1 MQITELVNAYLN
13 MLSKEKSMSENT
25 IRAYQNDLSPFV
37 IWLSEKNITE
47 TERLEVL
54 TPTQLRAYWAFR
66 RNNGLSPQ
74 SMRRGQSAMR
84 GLFKYG
90 IKHRII
96 KKNPAE
102 VMDSPK
108 PRRPLPKALTQSVT
122 ETFMNAPETDSLLGK
137 RDKAILE
144 LLYGSGLRVSE
155 CANLS
160 LDDVDI
166 KGKIL
171 HITGKGKK
179 TRVVPMTQVSADSL
193 SDYLSARNT
202 VPEYAFTRH
211 IFMSHTGTPLTTRS
225 IARMINKYVLKS
237 ALLMHITP
245 HQFRH
250 SFATD
255 LLNNGADIRAV
266 QDMLGHSN
274 LSTTQIY
281 TRISKEKLMQTYK
294 LCHPRSTSNKDEKNV

>member
-1 MQITELVNAYLN
+1 MLITELANAYLN
-13 MLSKEKSMSENT
+13 TLSKERGMSENT
-25 IRAYQNDLSPFV
+25 VRAYHNDLAPF
-37 IWLSEKNITE
+37 IAWLSEKNITE
-47 TERLEVL
+47 TNELEQL
-54 TPTQLRAYWAFR
+54 KPAQLRAFWAFR
-66 RNNGLSPQ
+66 RSGGLSAQ

-90 IKHRII
+90 IKRRII
-96 KKNPAE
+96 SKNPAE

-122 ETFMNAPETDSLLGK
+122 ETFMNAPETDTLLGK

-155 CANLS
+155 AAGLS
-160 LDDVDI
+160 IDDVDL

-179 TRVVPMTQVSADSL
+179 TRVVPMTQVSAESL
-193 SDYLSARNT
+193 QNYLTARNA
-202 VPEYAFTRH
+202 VPQYAMTRH

-225 IARMINKYVLKS
+225 IARMINKYVMKA
-237 ALLMHITP
+237 ALLMHVTP

-281 TRISKEKLMQTYK
+281 TKISKEKLMQTYK
-294 LCHPRSTSNKDEKNV
+294 LCHPRSGLSEEKNE

>member
-1 MQITELVNAYLN
+1 
-13 MLSKEKSMSENT
+13 MSENT
-25 IRAYQNDLSPFV
+25 TRAYGNDLSPFV
-37 IWLSEKNITE
+37 KWLSEKNILE
-47 TERLEVL
+47 TNKLELL
-54 TPTQLRAYWAFR
+54 TPSQIRAYWAFR

-96 KKNPAE
+96 NKNPAE

-108 PRRPLPKALTQSVT
+108 PHRPLPKALTQSIT
-122 ETFMNAPETDSLLGK
+122 ETFMNTPETDTLLGK

-155 CANLS
+155 CASLS
-160 LDDVDI
+160 LDDIDI
-166 KGKIL
+166 KGNIL
-171 HITGKGKK
+171 NITGKGRK
-179 TRVVPMTQVSADSL
+179 TRVVPMTQVSVNAL
-193 SDYLSARNT
+193 QDYLSARNSI
-202 VPEYAFTRH
+202 PEYAFTRH

-225 IARMINKYVLKS
+225 IARMINKYVLKAS
-237 ALLMHITP
+237 LLMHITP

-281 TRISKEKLMQTYK
+281 TSISKEKLMQTYK
-294 LCHPRSTSNKDEKNV
+294 LCHPRSTSNQEK